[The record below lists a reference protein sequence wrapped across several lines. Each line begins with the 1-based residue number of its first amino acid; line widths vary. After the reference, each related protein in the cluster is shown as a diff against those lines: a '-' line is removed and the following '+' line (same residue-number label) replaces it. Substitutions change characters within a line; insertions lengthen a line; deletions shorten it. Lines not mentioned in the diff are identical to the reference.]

1 MSSTLN
7 ADSKTFMNEMDRIS
21 TPIAEPDKA
30 AMKYPFSFI
39 AGSEDEGW
47 CGEYNTADFTEGLL
61 SEEKCDAGKFPDN
74 IVEFYWLH
82 EGHNDEDAWQLL
94 CKLDNGNFAFYSAW
108 CDYTGFDCQGGMKLI
123 VSKDLKCLFYD
134 GLTEAQRA
142 LCLKEKCSPPPRNTK
157 IYRSDISRARDAE
170 PFKWEVPVVPEV
182 KPVAEATR
190 AFIKV
195 WEDGKELILN
205 LDNVNGLE
213 MEALEYAISGLTA
226 QFLTPK
232 GAVKPKKK
240 FYTINICCGTSVTG
254 IDDYFKKR
262 FGNPDKKWELKM
274 KYPGGS
280 SIIRKWGKLE
290 VSFVLH

>member
-1 MSSTLN
+1 M
-7 ADSKTFMNEMDRIS
+7 
-21 TPIAEPDKA
+21 P
-30 AMKYPFSFI
+30 
-39 AGSEDEGW
+39 
-47 CGEYNTADFTEGLL
+47 
-61 SEEKCDAGKFPDN
+61 
-74 IVEFYWLH
+74 
-82 EGHNDEDAWQLL
+82 
-94 CKLDNGNFAFYSAW
+94 
-108 CDYTGFDCQGGMKLI
+108 
-123 VSKDLKCLFYD
+123 
-134 GLTEAQRA
+134 EA
-142 LCLKEKCSPPPRNTK
+142 
-157 IYRSDISRARDAE
+157 
-170 PFKWEVPVVPEV
+170 